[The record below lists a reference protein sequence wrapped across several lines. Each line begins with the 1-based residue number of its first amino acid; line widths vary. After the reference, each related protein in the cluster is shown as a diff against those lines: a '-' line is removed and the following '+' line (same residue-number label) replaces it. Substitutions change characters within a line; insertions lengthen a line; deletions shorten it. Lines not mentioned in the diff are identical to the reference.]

1 MCNFAF
7 KGMTFIT
14 SHYLINGYSSPQWTS
29 LWKRYFEIDEDDAR
43 NEAADFWKVILR
55 RFYGQPEVIVLN
67 PSEEENL
74 LQISFPA
81 SYALLIIQPTH
92 VSLNMV
98 YTAFTLTQYN
108 QLYLNQF
115 KFQPIE

>member
-29 LWKRYFEIDEDDAR
+29 HWKRYFEIDEDDAR

-55 RFYGQPEVIVLN
+55 NFYGQPEAIVFN
-67 PSEEENL
+67 PFKEENL
-74 LQISFPA
+74 FQTFFPA
-81 SYALLIIQPTH
+81 RCAPLIVPPTH
-92 VSLNMV
+92 ASLNMV
-98 YTAFTLTQYN
+98 
-108 QLYLNQF
+108 
-115 KFQPIE
+115 